1 ADAAAPR
8 GEIAAAEKPGA
19 ALRREGDLWTIT
31 FGGRTTRLR
40 HMVGLAHLARLLAAQ
55 RCELHVGDLVSA
67 AYEGRR
73 EAASASGDPVEG
85 ARVSGDAGELVDRK
99 AREAYETR
107 LREAREELAE
117 AADLNDRGRIELLA
131 EEVERIT
138 AELARGFG
146 LGGRSR
152 RAGSSTERARVA
164 VMRAIK
170 YAIDKLAEH
179 DAALAEHL
187 RLSVH

>member
-1 ADAAAPR
+1 
-8 GEIAAAEKPGA
+8 
-19 ALRREGDLWTIT
+19 
-31 FGGRTTRLR
+31 
-40 HMVGLAHLARLLAAQ
+40 MVGLAHLARLLAGPG
-55 RCELHVGDLVSA
+55 REIHVADLVAA

-73 EAASASGDPVEG
+73 EAAASAGESLPS
-85 ARVSGDAGELVDRK
+85 ARVAGDAGELIDRK
-99 AREAYETR
+99 ARDAYEAR

-117 AADLNDRGRIELLA
+117 AIRLNDRGHVELLA

-164 VMRAIK
+164 VLRAIK

-179 DAALAEHL
+179 DAELAEHL
-187 RLSVH
+187 RLSVRTGTFCVYDPPSRDALRWTVESPD